1 MSNSEINIRR
11 IQRGSRAWCRS
22 ELFHSN
28 GMSQSMKITSRFV
41 YRVLLGFGLR
51 LPYPRPSKRASALQH
66 SFPADLNELVRLERF
81 QFHFQRTSN
90 TFTKHLLRLF
100 SHFATTLKTKLLFFF
115 KKKGPTD
122 FIAVSWNRLVQF
134 YQSTHTSIRNV
145 SLRSIDAIIFGGPR
159 RKKTTTALETIAAH
173 LIEDPHSLRSAPLS
187 KLKPVSI
194 ARRRRRT
201 ASTVRTGISKISWHA
216 ATTISYMINV
226 DEITKKM
233 D

>member
-115 KKKGPTD
+115 KKKGSD
-122 FIAVSWNRLVQF
+122 RLHCGIMESFGPV
-134 YQSTHTSIRNV
+134 
-145 SLRSIDAIIFGGPR
+145 LSIDTHVNQERVIEINR
-159 RKKTTTALETIAAH
+159 RDYLRRPSKKKTTTAMETIAAH

>member
-115 KKKGPTD
+115 KKKGSD
-122 FIAVSWNRLVQF
+122 RLHCGIMESFGPV
-134 YQSTHTSIRNV
+134 
-145 SLRSIDAIIFGGPR
+145 LSIDTHVNQERVIEINRRDYLRRPSKKKNNDRNGNDCRSPHRRPTLPSIGPSFQTETGIDR
-159 RKKTTTALETIAAH
+159 TTTETHRIDRSDWNFKNQLARCDDH
-173 LIEDPHSLRSAPLS
+173 LLHDQCR
-187 KLKPVSI
+187 
-194 ARRRRRT
+194 
-201 ASTVRTGISKISWHA
+201 
-216 ATTISYMINV
+216 
-226 DEITKKM
+226 
-233 D
+233 